1 MTSLI
6 HELLATSASRTP
18 NAPAI
23 KFRKTEHNYAQVA
36 GDVQRFASALI
47 AAGLARQE
55 RVAVYLPKR
64 PETVATIFGTTM
76 AGGVFVPVNP
86 LLKPPQVGH
95 ILRDCAVRVLVTTA
109 QRLTE
114 LADELAASPELR
126 LLVVL
131 DGTPATAPPGKT
143 VVTWDEFM
151 AAGPGRLH
159 RVIDTDMAA
168 ILYTSGSTGKPKG
181 VVLSHKNMVT
191 GAKSVA
197 QYLENHADDRL
208 LAVLPLS
215 FDYGFSQLST
225 AFHVGASVVLMDY
238 LFPRDVLNL
247 VVNERIT
254 GLAAVPPVWIQ
265 LAELEWPATVT
276 EHLRYFT
283 NSGGAMPTATL
294 AKLRAAW
301 PKTKPYLMYGL
312 TEAFRATYL
321 PPEEVDRRPESMG
334 KAIPNTEVMV
344 VRPDGTPCDPDEP
357 GELVQ
362 RGSLVAL
369 GYWNDPAKTAE
380 RFKPAPGQPP
390 ELCLTEMAV
399 WSGDTVKKD
408 QDGFLYFIG
417 RKDEMIKTSGY
428 RVSPTE
434 VEEVAY
440 ASGMVGDAVAVA
452 APHPDLGQAIVLVV
466 SRPSHCGADP
476 LPLRRERVGVRVCS
490 AFLKSRLPN
499 FMVPHHIAWLPEL
512 PRNPNGKFDRPAL
525 AAQFK
530 TTFRPPADHAR
541 RLQPA
546 RAAPVLRGEGRRTAD
561 RRPQG
566 LRARGRDRPHA
577 VLRLRPRGDDPQ
589 GAGTAGRLA
598 ARGRDPLRDEGQPD
612 AGGGAALLR
621 PGGRHR
627 PGIGGRDGRG
637 ARRRHATRAAE
648 LRGPGQDAGRTRAR
662 RGRGRRDQ
670 HGIARWRCGASPT
683 SPAAPARARRLPF
696 ASTRTSS

>member
-1 MTSLI
+1 MTVLI
-6 HELLATSASRTP
+6 HELLIASAEHRPT
-18 NAPAI
+18 APALRHRGVESSYQEI
-23 KFRKTEHNYAQVA
+23 
-36 GDVQRFASALI
+36 SALVSRFSLALI
-47 AAGLARQE
+47 SNGLARQD
-55 RVAVYLPKR
+55 RIAVYLPKR
-64 PETVATIFGTTM
+64 VETVAAIFGAAR

-109 QRLTE
+109 QRVGE
-114 LADELAASPELR
+114 LAEELAACPELR
-126 LLVVL
+126 TLVIL
-131 DGTPATAPPGKT
+131 DGALSLPLLGISIVP
-143 VVTWDEFM
+143 WDDFL
-151 AAGPGRLH
+151 AAGSGQPH

-181 VVLSHKNMVT
+181 VVLSHRNMVT

-197 QYLENHADDRL
+197 QYLENHAEDRL

-238 LFPRDVLNL
+238 LLPRDALKI
-247 VVNERIT
+247 VVKERIT

-265 LAELEWPATVT
+265 LAELSWPDTVT

-294 AKLRAAW
+294 TKLRAAW

-321 PPEEVDRRPESMG
+321 PPEEAERRPESMG
-334 KAIPNTEVMV
+334 KAIPNTEIMV
-344 VRPDGTPCDPDEP
+344 VRPDGTACDPEEP

-362 RGSLVAL
+362 RGSLVAM

-380 RFKPAPGQPP
+380 RFRPAPGQPA
-390 ELCLTEMAV
+390 ELPLAEMAV
-399 WSGDTVKKD
+399 WSGDTVRKD

-440 ASGMVGDAVAVA
+440 ASGLVGDAVAVG
-452 APHPDLGQAIVLVV
+452 APHPDLGQAVVLVV
-466 SRPSHCGADP
+466 SAPAPAGNTEGWDAGLLSH
-476 LPLRRERVGVRVCS
+476 
-490 AFLKSRLPN
+490 LKTNLPN

-525 AAQFK
+525 AARFK
-530 TTFRPPADHAR
+530 TTFVA
-541 RLQPA
+541 Q
-546 RAAPVLRGEGRRTAD
+546 
-561 RRPQG
+561 
-566 LRARGRDRPHA
+566 
-577 VLRLRPRGDDPQ
+577 
-589 GAGTAGRLA
+589 
-598 ARGRDPLRDEGQPD
+598 
-612 AGGGAALLR
+612 
-621 PGGRHR
+621 
-627 PGIGGRDGRG
+627 
-637 ARRRHATRAAE
+637 
-648 LRGPGQDAGRTRAR
+648 
-662 RGRGRRDQ
+662 
-670 HGIARWRCGASPT
+670 
-683 SPAAPARARRLPF
+683 
-696 ASTRTSS
+696 